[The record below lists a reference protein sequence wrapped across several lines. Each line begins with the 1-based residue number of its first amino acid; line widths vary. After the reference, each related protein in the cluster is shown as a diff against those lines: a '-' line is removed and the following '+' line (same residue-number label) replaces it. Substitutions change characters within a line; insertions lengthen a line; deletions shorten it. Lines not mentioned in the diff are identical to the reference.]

1 MELLNPH
8 MTLFYDLIACLV
20 VAGSLWTKPSL
31 KTWPYYLILFG
42 GFLIGG
48 LIGQCLFLT
57 ISSIIALLIGIYRY
71 RIQIEKN
78 RTIEVILVPD
88 RDDHLLNYFLGF
100 YKKDISAYFPSFDF
114 NIEDEFLVA
123 LLFSDMESIG
133 LIIAEIRDPQ
143 TLKICLDYIVPKH
156 RNSELAKTFYLC
168 ELRCIDFLGYRQ
180 IYIEP
185 QSKAHNEYLERIGFK
200 LIDGKY
206 VTYKTSK

>member
-1 MELLNPH
+1 MELLNPN
-8 MTLFYDLIACLV
+8 LNIFYHFIACMV
-20 VAGSLWTKPSL
+20 VVGSLKTRPNI
-31 KTWPYYLILFG
+31 KTWPYYLFLFG

-48 LIGQCLFLT
+48 IIGGCYFLIICSILAILIGL
-57 ISSIIALLIGIYRY
+57 YRY
-71 RIQIEKN
+71 RTQVQKN
-78 RTIEVILVPD
+78 RSIEVILVPD
-88 RDDHLLNYFLGF
+88 RDDHFLNYFLDF
-100 YKKDISAYFPSFDF
+100 HKKDISTYFPCFDF

-133 LIIAEIRDPQ
+133 LIIAEIRDKE

-185 QSKAHNEYLERIGFK
+185 QSKAHNEYLERIGFQ

-206 VTYKTSK
+206 VTYKSSK